1 MISARWTI
9 LNVYMKL
16 NDFLSMYLSA
26 RGKQSAKNIN
36 VKAKTK
42 ASALLAVQVDV
53 CLLFFV
59 FEYIHTTNLIGTRA
73 YSSEGPAPPI
83 KLVKV
88 RILFTSLHRDLE
100 EKGSPA
106 SHATQSNNYLR

>member
-73 YSSEGPAPPI
+73 Y
-83 KLVKV
+83 KV

-106 SHATQSNNYLR
+106 SHSTQSNNYLR

>member
-16 NDFLSMYLSA
+16 NYFLSMYLSA

-53 CLLFFV
+53 CLLFFLSLNI
-59 FEYIHTTNLIGTRA
+59 YIPRTL
-73 YSSEGPAPPI
+73 
-83 KLVKV
+83 
-88 RILFTSLHRDLE
+88 
-100 EKGSPA
+100 
-106 SHATQSNNYLR
+106 